1 MTKITHVVA
10 REVLDSR
17 GNPTVEVELSSGS
30 ATARAIVPSGASTGT
45 FEALE
50 LRDGNPERYNG
61 KGVLKAVDNVNSIL
75 KSHMLDQTFQSQK
88 QLDTMLL
95 EVDGTENKSS
105 LGANAILGVSL
116 SFAHLAAKESGIPL
130 FTYFALQ
137 SSIVKERYQLPVPQ
151 MNVVNGGKHAD
162 SGLDFQEFMIVPHG
176 FSSFSD
182 ALRAGVEV
190 FQALKGIF
198 KRKGFFTAVGDE
210 GGFAP
215 QIQHNNEVFDLMMQ
229 AIEKAG
235 YKPGKQISLAL
246 DVAASEF
253 YNAETRRYSSFKG
266 SPEIQG
272 LTEQQMIDVYEDMI
286 ANYPIVSIEDGLA
299 ENDWY
304 GWTMMQDLIG
314 GKVQLVGD
322 DIFVTNQDKVAQGI
336 QQKCANAV
344 LIKLNQIGTVTET
357 IATIKMTQENGW
369 NAVVSHRSGETEDT
383 SIADLAVGLSTGQIK
398 TGSLSRTD
406 RVAKYNQLLRIE
418 QQLAEKAVFKDV
430 FKKG

>member
-1 MTKITHVVA
+1 MTKITQVIA

-17 GNPTVEVELSSGS
+17 GNPTIEVELSSEH
-30 ATARAIVPSGASTGT
+30 ATAIAIVPSGASTGT

-50 LRDGNPERYNG
+50 LRDGNAERFNG

-75 KSHMLDQTFQSQK
+75 KSHLIGQTIQSQK
-88 QLDTMLL
+88 QLDTLLL
-95 EVDGTENKSS
+95 EADGTENKSS
-105 LGANAILGVSL
+105 LGANALLGVSL
-116 SFAHLAAKESGIPL
+116 CFSHLAAKELNIPL
-130 FTYFALQ
+130 FAYFALQ
-137 SSIVKERYQLPVPQ
+137 ASTIKEHYQLPVPL
-151 MNVVNGGKHAD
+151 MNVINGGRHAD

-182 ALRAGVEV
+182 ALRSGVEV
-190 FQALKGIF
+190 FHALKGLL
-198 KRKGFFTAVGDE
+198 KNKGYFIAVGDE

-215 QIQHNNEVFDLMMQ
+215 QIQHNNEVLDLMMQ

-235 YKPGKQISLAL
+235 YKPGEQISLAL

-253 YNAETRRYSSFKG
+253 YDAQARKYTSFKG

-272 LTEQQMIDVYEDMI
+272 LSEQQMIDLYEDML
-286 ANYPIVSIEDGLA
+286 ANYPVVSIEDGLA
-299 ENDWY
+299 ESDWY
-304 GWTMMQDLIG
+304 GWSMMQDLIG

-322 DIFVTNQDKVAQGI
+322 DIFVTNPDKVAQGI

-344 LIKLNQIGTVTET
+344 LIKLNQIGTVSET
-357 IATIKMTQENGW
+357 VSTIKMTQENGW

-418 QQLAEKAVFKDV
+418 QRLADKAIFKDV
-430 FKKG
+430 FK